1 MCTCVIQTLLMLFS
15 GPPYLPPAT
24 QGEPTPTVS
33 TMDERSQ
40 KIEEI
45 VDLYRR
51 GKVSLPEIPELED
64 DFDNI
69 VGRLNAE
76 LSSADPKVICELQ
89 GMLGV
94 KYRRYIQGETPGKV
108 PSIPDTAR
116 GLYQFIAE
124 KSTTYEILLIHHAVE
139 VLNCEDLRRTLQ
151 NYESK
156 LADHLRLTLESYK
169 KKNVTLPIRK
179 DHTHLAVVLPK
190 EQVLLS
196 LVLHIKRYLK
206 KYLQLEEALFEGFVV
221 GSTVL
226 FFSIL
231 QVDAVLLGP
240 KVLSHSAE
248 LKRMFDITH
257 LVVFDYFACDLER
270 ATIELPVSVCV
281 CVRVCMR
288 ACVLVL
294 CPLNIQFFNFSSNIG
309 EA

>member
-1 MCTCVIQTLLMLFS
+1 MFNVCMCGVVQYKSSLMLS
-15 GPPYLPPAT
+15 PGPPSSPPAT
-24 QGEPTPTVS
+24 QGEPTPTVF

-45 VDLYRR
+45 VDMYRS

-69 VGRLNAE
+69 MGRLNAE

-169 KKNVTLPIRK
+169 KRKVTLPLHK
-179 DHTHLAVVLPK
+179 HHTHLAVVLPK
-190 EQVLLS
+190 RKQVLLS
-196 LVLHIKRYLK
+196 LVLPHQEIF
-206 KYLQLEEALFEGFVV
+206 EEVPATGGGHVRRLCG
-221 GSTVL
+221 GQHHL
-226 FFSIL
+226 
-231 QVDAVLLGP
+231 VLLHTP
-240 KVLSHSAE
+240 E
-248 LKRMFDITH
+248 
-257 LVVFDYFACDLER
+257 
-270 ATIELPVSVCV
+270 
-281 CVRVCMR
+281 
-288 ACVLVL
+288 
-294 CPLNIQFFNFSSNIG
+294 
-309 EA
+309 

>member
-1 MCTCVIQTLLMLFS
+1 MLSS
-15 GPPYLPPAT
+15 GPPSSPPAT

-45 VDLYRR
+45 VDMYRN

-69 VGRLNAE
+69 MGRLNAE
-76 LSSADPKVICELQ
+76 LSSADPKVIYELQ

-108 PSIPDTAR
+108 PSIPNTAS
-116 GLYQFIAE
+116 GLCEF
-124 KSTTYEILLIHHAVE
+124 TYEILLIHHAVE

-156 LADHLRLTLESYK
+156 LADHLRLTLEAYK
-169 KKNVTLPIRK
+169 KRKVTLPIHK
-179 DHTHLAVVLPK
+179 HQTHLAVVLPK

-206 KYLQLEEALFEGFVV
+206 KYLQLEEAMFEGFVV

-226 FFSIL
+226 FFSVLRI
-231 QVDAVLLGP
+231 DAVLLGP

-248 LKRMFDITH
+248 LKRMFDMTH
-257 LVVFDYFACDLER
+257 LIVFDYFACDLER

-281 CVRVCMR
+281 
-288 ACVLVL
+288 
-294 CPLNIQFFNFSSNIG
+294 
-309 EA
+309 

>member
-1 MCTCVIQTLLMLFS
+1 MLSS
-15 GPPYLPPAT
+15 GPPSSSPAT
-24 QGEPTPTVS
+24 QGEPTSTVS

-40 KIEEI
+40 RIEEI
-45 VDLYRR
+45 VDMYRS

-64 DFDNI
+64 DFDKI
-69 VGRLNAE
+69 MGRLNAE

-94 KYRRYIQGETPGKV
+94 KYRRYIKGEMPGKV
-108 PSIPDTAR
+108 PSIPNTAS
-116 GLYQFIAE
+116 GLCEFIAE
-124 KSTTYEILLIHHAVE
+124 KSTTYEILLVHHAVD

-169 KKNVTLPIRK
+169 QREVTLSIRK
-179 DHTHLAVVLPK
+179 HHTHMAIVLPK

-206 KYLQLEEALFEGFVV
+206 QYLQLEEAVFEGFVV
-221 GSTVL
+221 GSTIL

-231 QVDAVLLGP
+231 RIDAVLLAP

-248 LKRMFDITH
+248 LKRRFNITH
-257 LVVFDYFACDLER
+257 LVAFDYFSCDLEM
-270 ATIELPVSVCV
+270 ATIELPVSV
-281 CVRVCMR
+281 
-288 ACVLVL
+288 
-294 CPLNIQFFNFSSNIG
+294 
-309 EA
+309 